1 MPKLVIQY
9 SPLFFFFNFSCVC
22 WNLGLVLYKHHAL
35 APAACK
41 TTWIYFS
48 WLKQFI
54 VCKNHKTTVLQC
66 VPSASNTRRR
76 NQREK
81 PDWSLQDDR
90 IETSKLFTLRY
101 NVGPDRVSQRD
112 TGRAVVTVLSVLRWG
127 NLLIGMNVKI

>member
-1 MPKLVIQY
+1 MC
-9 SPLFFFFNFSCVC
+9 SFS
-22 WNLGLVLYKHHAL
+22 
-35 APAACK
+35 
-41 TTWIYFS
+41 F
-48 WLKQFI
+48 
-54 VCKNHKTTVLQC
+54 
-66 VPSASNTRRR
+66 NTRRR